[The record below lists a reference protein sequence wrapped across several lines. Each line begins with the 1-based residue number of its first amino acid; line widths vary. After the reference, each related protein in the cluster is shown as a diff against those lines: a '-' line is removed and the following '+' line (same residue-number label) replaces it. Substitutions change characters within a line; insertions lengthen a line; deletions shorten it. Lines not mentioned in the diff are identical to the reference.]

1 MEDRVVKILFKDDYF
16 FNLCGFLP
24 DLLWYISVMTFI
36 LVGGWRGLTRLKG
49 HYHTSKDSPRLI
61 WNNTSESKD
70 KKIVIA
76 YIYSKTHGWSPCKFI
91 LRATVT
97 ASELNKSIFNMNWAV
112 TTL

>member
-16 FNLCGFLP
+16 FNLSEFLP
-24 DLLWYISVMTFI
+24 DLLWSISVMTFI

-70 KKIVIA
+70 TKSLLLTYIVKRTGGHRVN
-76 YIYSKTHGWSPCKFI
+76 SFSG
-91 LRATVT
+91 RQ
-97 ASELNKSIFNMNWAV
+97 
-112 TTL
+112 